1 MDSAKPIVDQHLA
14 GFKSFSILYKWVIAF
29 QGLNA
34 KYSAFVPHRVRNNNV
49 KREEV
54 IEPLANYIKSKFSD
68 ITVNLDTPE
77 VCVVIEVIRK
87 TCCIGIVENY
97 HGRAKYNL
105 LELAQKPKQM
115 NENK

>member
-1 MDSAKPIVDQHLA
+1 M
-14 GFKSFSILYKWVIAF
+14 
-29 QGLNA
+29 NA
-34 KYSAFVPHRVRNNNV
+34 KYSAFLPHRVRNNNV